1 MPDWV
6 KLEPTHYITILSIL
20 ASLLTFYLGWRKERR
35 FARRQQGDQIRLA
48 AANLVAK
55 LERWREITLSLFDEV
70 QAGFVEASEL
80 AARDP
85 SKLDF
90 IAARDYLWKEIS
102 RCRAAV
108 RRQIILENIQ
118 TSHADLIAYCP
129 GSRLQFLDVFAVL
142 NTAEAANFERLLD
155 ETQSVVLGYRKSAAP
170 YHSAQLGNDLRDCA
184 TRTRERFTMALTPVL
199 AEAIAT
205 LNTMIQRNDEDLIF
219 DRRGLTG
226 ASNPAAGDVSSAKP
240 AAAT

>member
-1 MPDWV
+1 MLEWAQ
-6 KLEPTHYITILSIL
+6 LEPSHYITILSIL

-35 FARRQQGDQIRLA
+35 FARRQQADQIRLA
-48 AANLVAK
+48 AASLIAK

-70 QAGFVEASEL
+70 QAGLVEASEL
-80 AARDP
+80 AARNP
-85 SKLDF
+85 SNLDF
-90 IAARDYLWKEIS
+90 MAARDFLWKEIC

-108 RRQIILENIQ
+108 RRQIIVENIQ

-129 GSRLQFLDVFAVL
+129 GSRLQFLEVYAIL
-142 NTAEAANFERLLD
+142 NTAEEANFQRFLD

-184 TRTRERFTMALTPVL
+184 TRTRERFIMALTPVL
-199 AEAIAT
+199 GEAIAT
-205 LNTMIQRNDEDLIF
+205 LNIMIHRKDEDLIF

-226 ASNPAAGDVSSAKP
+226 TDHRDSGHIAPVKP
-240 AAAT
+240 AAVT